1 MISEDVLCE
10 VLKRKFYTA
19 IEEVDIGNSFPP
31 LMVFYSFVLY
41 FRYKSYIKCAKT
53 QEERDIAYLA
63 FYQVRGTMWGGIIM
77 GMLPIIITG
86 GILFESMFK

>member
-19 IEEVDIGNSFPP
+19 IEKVDFYSPP
-31 LMVFYSFVLY
+31 PIMVFYSFVLY

-77 GMLPIIITG
+77 GMFPIIITG